1 MISKYII
8 PTLFIIVFTISII
21 KKKNTYESFIEGIK
35 DGFKS
40 SLRIA
45 PSMLAMY
52 ICINALRLSGLIE
65 FIFKSTKIPADL
77 LAQAVIRPMS
87 SQASLAFMIKI
98 YNEYG
103 ASSKLAFVSSIL
115 QGSTDASLYVI
126 SFYIGTFKIKSLN
139 KCFLIA
145 ISVNIIIFVICLI
158 IYLIL

>member
-21 KKKNTYESFIEGIK
+21 KKNNTYESFIEGIK

-65 FIFKSTKIPADL
+65 FILK
-77 LAQAVIRPMS
+77 AQKYRP
-87 SQASLAFMIKI
+87 
-98 YNEYG
+98 
-103 ASSKLAFVSSIL
+103 
-115 QGSTDASLYVI
+115 
-126 SFYIGTFKIKSLN
+126 
-139 KCFLIA
+139 
-145 ISVNIIIFVICLI
+145 ICLHRR
-158 IYLIL
+158 

>member
-21 KKKNTYESFIEGIK
+21 KKNNTYESFIEGIN